1 MLEKSRKAKG
11 KAKAIQKMIM
21 EVSFEVAFNKGQG
34 YDGKRN
40 LAHNG
45 SQETYVPYNGLALC

>member
-1 MLEKSRKAKG
+1 
-11 KAKAIQKMIM
+11 MIM

-45 SQETYVPYNGLALC
+45 SQETYVPYNGLVLC